1 MMEAP
6 AGAAPAHGGFADRR
20 VPVSPRGWSM

>member
-1 MMEAP
+1 LTYAGEEKGA

-20 VPVSPRGWSM
+20 VC